1 MSRRKDNSPA
11 ISFFS
16 FQDIIT
22 SVTGIMFLVVLIL
35 ILMLLM
41 RKDAATT
48 PEEREDIRQTEA
60 LKEELA
66 KLQEEFADRT
76 KSISDLQK
84 RLDELKKLKL
94 EECPARVASLNA
106 ELLSLEQA
114 NKAAE
119 EKALDVK
126 VHLESLKESMANLE
140 NLMRM
145 GGEKLKASKEKEALL
160 TAKIT
165 ELQKKIQ
172 AVKKT
177 VRFTWQRNS
186 SKTPLLVEC
195 SEDTIRVGTSDA
207 EQPLSVFTEKNPE
220 SLAKNFMKW
229 VEGYDASSHYV
240 LLLVKPAAFTYAEL
254 LSYLLQ
260 EKGYERGRE
269 ILPNDT
275 VEIFQDGG
283 KK

>member
-41 RKDAATT
+41 RKDATT
-48 PEEREDIRQTEA
+48 PEEREDIRRTEA
-60 LKEELA
+60 LKEELTR
-66 KLQEEFADRT
+66 LQDEVASRT
-76 KSISDLQK
+76 KSISELQN
-84 RLDELKKLKL
+84 RLDELQKLKL
-94 EECPARVASLNA
+94 EEIPLRVASLNA

-114 NKAAE
+114 NKAAS
-119 EKALDVK
+119 EKVLDVK
-126 VHLESLKESMANLE
+126 AHLESLKESMANLE
-140 NLMRM
+140 NLVRM
-145 GGEKLKASKEKEALL
+145 GGENLKASREKEVLL
-160 TAKIT
+160 TAKIA
-165 ELQKKIQ
+165 ELQNKIQ

-186 SKTPLLVEC
+186 NKKPLLVEC
-195 SEDTIRVGTSDA
+195 SEKTIRVGTSDA
-207 EQPLSVFTEKNPE
+207 EHPLSVFQSNTPE
-220 SLAKNFMKW
+220 GLVRDFMKW
-229 VEGYDASSHYV
+229 IEGYEASSHYL
-240 LLLVKPAAFTYAEL
+240 LLLVKPGAFTYAEPLSHL
-254 LSYLLQ
+254 LL
-260 EKGYERGRE
+260 EKGFERGRE
-269 ILPNDT
+269 ILPNDM